1 MFIFEHINW
10 TILILAFATGMVHA
24 LDADHIM
31 AVSAIS
37 AQRGGAKAIVRLC
50 LNWALGHG
58 ATLLFFGVFII
69 LLGFSIPHRLS
80 HYAEIGVAIILI
92 TIGFVVLRELFQ
104 AKAHLHFH
112 RHDNLGPHAH
122 WHTHAE
128 NKGAEKKFLIHES
141 TKFSH
146 HSYTHTHEQHQNHN
160 HHHRAML
167 VGVVHGLAGL
177 APLLAVLPLANQ
189 PAWLGIVYI
198 FVFSLGVFLAM
209 MIFGGVFSRL
219 LNGLQRYGVLSM
231 NLMRGMIATGSISIG
246 IFWLVT
252 ALR

>member
-1 MFIFEHINW
+1 MFIFEHSSL
-10 TILILAFATGMVHA
+10 TVLVFAFATGLLHA

-50 LNWALGHG
+50 LNWAIGHG
-58 ATLLFFGVFII
+58 ATLLFFGVIII

-92 TIGFVVLRELFQ
+92 TLGFVILRDLYQ
-104 AKAHLHFH
+104 SKAHLHFH

-122 WHTHAE
+122 WHSHTE
-128 NKGAEKKFLIHES
+128 NEKGKKYSLLQKNHNH
-141 TKFSH
+141 SH
-146 HSYTHTHEQHQNHN
+146 HHHSNKHHH

-189 PAWLGIVYI
+189 PVWLGIFYI

-209 MIFGGVFSRL
+209 IIFGGVFSQL
-219 LNGLQRYGVLSM
+219 LNGLQRYGVISM
-231 NLMRGMIATGSISIG
+231 TLMRGIIATGSVFIG
-246 IFWLVT
+246 MFWLVT